1 MPPSQDLYSI
11 WHIRNSTN
19 MTIYHPLILHP
30 ALSVMY
36 STQLSAGCFVSVMEM
51 VIVLDVI
58 CCEVYNPL
66 CVLSHYLCL
75 LLAHSLW
82 AATNIKILQQKMT
95 DSVFSK
101 AEVISIFLI

>member
-66 CVLSHYLCL
+66 CVL
-75 LLAHSLW
+75 LAHSLR
-82 AATNIKILQQKMT
+82 AATNTKILQQKMT

-101 AEVISIFLI
+101 AEVISVFLI

>member
-1 MPPSQDLYSI
+1 
-11 WHIRNSTN
+11 

-75 LLAHSLW
+75 LLAHSLR
-82 AATNIKILQQKMT
+82 AATNTKIPQQKT

-101 AEVISIFLI
+101 AEVISVFLI